1 MKENWDLSIFYT
13 GFDDPAFAADLSSLP
28 GRIEALS
35 QAVRA
40 ENGDT
45 TAKIRDV
52 IARLEALYT
61 VNERLALMTQ
71 LTLACDAGNE
81 QANAAM
87 TPLMQADVLSQQAMS
102 AFSRYLS
109 TVKNLDA
116 LIEGDPVV
124 RANGY
129 FLKNAARQAAHML
142 PEALE
147 GPVLQMQLS
156 GGEAF
161 SQLRDRLDATL
172 LVDYRGGQLPLSAV
186 RALAYDADAA
196 VRRDAYEAE
205 LAAYAKI
212 ELPMSYC
219 LNSIKAE
226 ARTMATLRGYDSVL
240 AMTLEQSG
248 MTEKTLDAMWTAIRE
263 ALPALRGYF
272 KAKAR
277 LLGHGN
283 GLPFCDL
290 FAPIGESSRTYTI
303 EEARTLLLRLFG
315 GFCPEMGEMMR
326 RAFDEGWIDLYPR
339 PGKSGGAFCA
349 GCHDKNIS
357 RVLTNFTGSLSDV
370 STLAHELGHAF
381 NNQLMARV
389 PVLMTGAPMPLAETA
404 STFNETLLSAAMRKT
419 ATPQEELMLLD
430 ASLMESTQTL
440 VDIYSRFLFEQKV
453 VDAQADHAMSVRE
466 LKETMLW
473 AQEQSYGDGLD
484 PDARHPYMW
493 ACKSHYYSTGAHFY
507 NFPYAF
513 GTLFARGLYARYQSE
528 GEAFVPVYCDLL
540 SRFGSDTIENVT
552 ASVGI
557 DVTTPDFWRSAVG
570 SVLGEARR
578 FEELADNAA
587 K

>member
-1 MKENWDLSIFYT
+1 MKENWDLSVFYT

-28 GRIEALS
+28 GCIEALS

-40 ENGDT
+40 EDGDT

-52 IARLEALYT
+52 IAQLEALYT
-61 VNERLALMTQ
+61 VNEHLALMTQ

-116 LIEGDPVV
+116 LIEGAPVL

-277 LLGHGN
+277 LLGH
-283 GLPFCDL
+283 
-290 FAPIGESSRTYTI
+290 
-303 EEARTLLLRLFG
+303 
-315 GFCPEMGEMMR
+315 
-326 RAFDEGWIDLYPR
+326 
-339 PGKSGGAFCA
+339 
-349 GCHDKNIS
+349 
-357 RVLTNFTGSLSDV
+357 
-370 STLAHELGHAF
+370 
-381 NNQLMARV
+381 
-389 PVLMTGAPMPLAETA
+389 
-404 STFNETLLSAAMRKT
+404 
-419 ATPQEELMLLD
+419 
-430 ASLMESTQTL
+430 
-440 VDIYSRFLFEQKV
+440 
-453 VDAQADHAMSVRE
+453 
-466 LKETMLW
+466 
-473 AQEQSYGDGLD
+473 
-484 PDARHPYMW
+484 
-493 ACKSHYYSTGAHFY
+493 
-507 NFPYAF
+507 
-513 GTLFARGLYARYQSE
+513 
-528 GEAFVPVYCDLL
+528 
-540 SRFGSDTIENVT
+540 
-552 ASVGI
+552 
-557 DVTTPDFWRSAVG
+557 
-570 SVLGEARR
+570 
-578 FEELADNAA
+578 
-587 K
+587 